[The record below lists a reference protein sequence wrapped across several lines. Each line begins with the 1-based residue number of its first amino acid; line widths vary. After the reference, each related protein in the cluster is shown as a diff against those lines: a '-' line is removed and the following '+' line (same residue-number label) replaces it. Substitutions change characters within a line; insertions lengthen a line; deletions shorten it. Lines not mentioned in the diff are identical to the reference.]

1 MNTICK
7 ATALRQDAAAK
18 LASGVDL
25 MLVVGDVKSSNTCKL
40 TKVCR
45 EITKTHQVA
54 GAQDV
59 SREWLVGI
67 KKVGVTAGASTP
79 SWTTK
84 EVMVMLEDGNLETG
98 TEETF
103 SAEEGREYRPGD
115 IITGKVVLVEDE
127 QGLFDIGY
135 KSEAVLPRKG
145 GCLEG
150 EGAL

>member
-1 MNTICK
+1 MPGSWVINTICK
-7 ATALRQDAAAK
+7 ATAQRQEAAAK
-18 LASGVDL
+18 LASRVDL

-40 TKVCR
+40 TEVCR

-59 SREWLVGI
+59 SGSGWWDQ
-67 KKVGVTAGASTP
+67 VGVTAGASTP

-103 SAEEGREYRPGD
+103 PLKRAECTAG
-115 IITGKVVLVEDE
+115 
-127 QGLFDIGY
+127 
-135 KSEAVLPRKG
+135 
-145 GCLEG
+145 
-150 EGAL
+150 